1 MRALLW
7 TLAIHGL
14 ILLFFVV
21 RVSWEQQS
29 KASAPMMVE
38 LWEELPQP
46 PARPTPV
53 PAPLKP
59 APKAAP
65 KPPPLL
71 PKADIALKKEEKAK
85 PEEKKEPVPPK
96 KENVVKKMDNPEP
109 KEPPKKTVVAQKEEL
124 PKAPEKL
131 NKEATKPEPKKTVK
145 ATKQEPPKE
154 EPPKK
159 EPPKKELPKQE
170 TAPKAPPK
178 QPQKKVAKAQETP
191 KPAPLAKPVDSTAQ
205 GRANMPSSSTVAGH
219 STGTSLQGAVLN
231 GYIQKIQTKI
241 YRYMNTTLCGPG
253 NWEVIASVRLIP
265 GGTLLATPEISKSS
279 GMAACDR
286 AIIAAIMQAE
296 PLPVPEDPMLF
307 SQFRHLNL
315 KFRPQ

>member
-38 LWEELPQP
+38 LWEDLPEP

-53 PAPLKP
+53 PMPLKP

-85 PEEKKEPVPPK
+85 PDEKKEPVPPK
-96 KENVVKKMDNPEP
+96 KENVVKKMDEP
-109 KEPPKKTVVAQKEEL
+109 KQKEPPKKTVVAQKEEP

-131 NKEATKPEPKKTVK
+131 KKEAAKPEPKKAVK
-145 ATKQEPPKE
+145 VTQ

-159 EPPKKELPKQE
+159 EPPKKELPKKEPPKQE
-170 TAPKAPPK
+170 IAPKAPP
-178 QPQKKVAKAQETP
+178 KKVAKAQETP
-191 KPAPLAKPVDSTAQ
+191 KPAPLAKPTDSTVQ
-205 GRANMPSSSTVAGH
+205 GRANMPSSSTIAGN

-253 NWEVIASVRLIP
+253 NWEVIASVRLMP
-265 GGTLLATPEISKSS
+265 GGTLLDAPEISKSS

-296 PLPVPEDPMLF
+296 PLPVPEDPVLF